1 MTDTDQETKDRQE
14 RFEQERQERL
24 ERQQERRQERE
35 KRFAHSATDNW
46 LIDQED
52 FRRMMR
58 TGEFTQT
65 ESEPEPQ
72 PEAAK
77 AE

>member
-1 MTDTDQETKDRQE
+1 MTDTDQETKDRQQ
-14 RFEQERQERL
+14 QEHQERL
-24 ERQQERRQERE
+24 DRQQERRQERE